1 MYWMIAVRHVSRVV
15 VVLSVLHCAHLPAH
29 AQVPDSVSAPETK
42 VYLVTYGPGR
52 LYWEKFG
59 HNAIWIRDP
68 ARHLDAM
75 FNYGIFDF
83 NQESFLLRFIQGRM
97 LYMLATQDPQRSLQ
111 AYAANNR
118 SIWIQ
123 ELNLTGTQRAA
134 LRDFLLWNSAPENR
148 DYRYD
153 YYLDN
158 CSTRVRDALDQAI
171 GGRIREQTEATS
183 TNTTFRYHTQ
193 RLTTANVLLYTG
205 LLAGLGSPVDRPI
218 SVWEEMFIPMLLRDH
233 LRDVTTLDE
242 SGNELSLVA
251 SEVFYYESTAEPP
264 LDAPPRWLIWYLAGG
279 VALAALLVAL
289 GKAAGNAARLVLALV
304 AGAWMLLVGFAGVVL
319 AGLWLATDHATSH
332 WNENLFYLTPIAVP
346 LAVLLPLA
354 VHGVGWVLRPAQW
367 LAAAVA
373 VSSLLGWMAQILPRF
388 DQVNGQLIALV
399 LPVNLAVWLV
409 LQRAGS
415 GEQAKGA
422 DNGEQRAGS

>member
-1 MYWMIAVRHVSRVV
+1 MCYMIARRRVCHAV
-15 VVLSVLHCAHLPAH
+15 VTLLLLQGAHLPTH
-29 AQVPDSVSAPETK
+29 AQRPDSSSAPEIE

-68 ARHLDAM
+68 TRHVDAM

-83 NQESFLLRFIQGRM
+83 NQESFLLRFLQGRM
-97 LYMLATQDPQRSLQ
+97 LYMLAVQDPQRSFQ
-111 AYAANNR
+111 TYAANNR

-123 ELNLTGTQRAA
+123 ELNLTGAQSAA

-158 CSTRVRDALDQAI
+158 CSTRVRDALDRAI
-171 GGRIREQTEATS
+171 DGRIRAQTETTQ

-193 RLTTANVLLYTG
+193 RLTTANVPLYTG

-233 LRDVTTLDE
+233 LRDVTTLDG
-242 SGNELSLVA
+242 SGNEVPLVA
-251 SEVFYYESTAEPP
+251 SQAVYYESTAEPP
-264 LDAPPRWLIWYLAGG
+264 LGAPPRWLMWYLAVG
-279 VALAALLVAL
+279 VALAVLLVAL
-289 GKAAGNAARLVLALV
+289 GRSGGNAARFLV
-304 AGAWMLLVGFAGVVL
+304 ALLAGVWTLLVGFAGLVL
-319 AGLWLATDHATSH
+319 AGLWLATDHATSY

-346 LAVLLPLA
+346 LAFLLPLA

-409 LQRAGS
+409 LHRAS
-415 GEQAKGA
+415 SR
-422 DNGEQRAGS
+422 EQRAGSWRPRVESSP

>member
-1 MYWMIAVRHVSRVV
+1 MIAVRRARHIVV
-15 VVLSVLHCAHLPAH
+15 ALLALHGAHMPLH
-29 AQVPDSVSAPETK
+29 AQRPNSASVSEIR
-42 VYLVTYGPGR
+42 VYLVTFGPGR

-68 ARHLDAM
+68 ASHIDHM

-111 AYAANNR
+111 VYVANNR

-123 ELNLTGTQRAA
+123 ELNLTGTQRTD

-158 CSTRVRDALDQAI
+158 CSTRIRDAIDQAI
-171 GGRIREQTEATS
+171 GGRIRQQTEATP

-193 RLTTANVLLYTG
+193 RLTTANVALYTG

-218 SVWEEMFIPMLLRDH
+218 SVWEEMFIPMLLREH
-233 LRDVTTLDE
+233 LRDLTTFDE
-242 SGNELSLVA
+242 DGNELPLVA
-251 SEVFYYESTAEPP
+251 SEALYYESTAEPP
-264 LDAPPRWLIWYLAGG
+264 LAAPPRWLIWYLASG

-289 GKAAGNAARLVLALV
+289 GKIPGNAARLVLALV
-304 AGAWMLLVGFAGVVL
+304 AGAWTLLVGFSGVVL
-319 AGLWLATDHATSH
+319 AGLWFATDHATSY
-332 WNENLFYLTPIAVP
+332 WNENLFYLTPLALP

-354 VHGVGWVLRPAQW
+354 VHGVGWVRRPAQW

-373 VSSLLGWMAQILPRF
+373 ALSLLGWMAQILPGF

-399 LPVNLAVWLV
+399 LPVNVAVWMV
-409 LQRAGS
+409 LKGVGS
-415 GEQAKGA
+415 R
-422 DNGEQRAGS
+422 EQRAEG